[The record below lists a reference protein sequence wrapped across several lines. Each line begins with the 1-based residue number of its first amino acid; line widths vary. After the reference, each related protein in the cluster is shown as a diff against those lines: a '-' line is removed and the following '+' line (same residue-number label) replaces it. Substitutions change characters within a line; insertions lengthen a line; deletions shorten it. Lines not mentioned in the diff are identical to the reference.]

1 MKILSSLFSFAFKIA
16 HFANSSQIFFRIRFL
31 NLCSPRVTHPKSDS
45 DSFAGFYEMCTTK
58 QVLNSQT
65 FFVLAGLAKP
75 KISVRDKTN
84 HDTGYQAVFV
94 NPSYLL
100 QLNGTFH
107 LSALFFATYCS
118 HWHKKNLKG
127 EDIVKF
133 CNLWSIRFNFIC
145 IK

>member
-16 HFANSSQIFFRIRFL
+16 HFANSSQIFFRISFL
-31 NLCSPRVTHPKSDS
+31 NLCSPRVTHPKS

-100 QLNGTFH
+100 QLNGTFD
-107 LSALFFATYCS
+107 LSALFFG
-118 HWHKKNLKG
+118 KKLTNQLQPTL
-127 EDIVKF
+127 VTV
-133 CNLWSIRFNFIC
+133 
-145 IK
+145 IKKI

>member
-1 MKILSSLFSFAFKIA
+1 
-16 HFANSSQIFFRIRFL
+16 
-31 NLCSPRVTHPKSDS
+31 
-45 DSFAGFYEMCTTK
+45 MCTTK

-100 QLNGTFH
+100 QLNGTFD
-107 LSALFFATYCS
+107 LSALFFG
-118 HWHKKNLKG
+118 KKLTNQLQPTL
-127 EDIVKF
+127 VTV
-133 CNLWSIRFNFIC
+133 
-145 IK
+145 IKKI

>member
-1 MKILSSLFSFAFKIA
+1 MFFDNYLKPACLQWKFFRHSFLLLSKIA
-16 HFANSSQIFFRIRFL
+16 HFANSSQIFFRISFL

-100 QLNGTFH
+100 QLNGTFD
-107 LSALFFATYCS
+107 LSALFFG
-118 HWHKKNLKG
+118 KKLTNQLQPTL
-127 EDIVKF
+127 VTV
-133 CNLWSIRFNFIC
+133 
-145 IK
+145 IKKI

>member
-16 HFANSSQIFFRIRFL
+16 HFANSSQIFFRISFL

-100 QLNGTFH
+100 QLNGTFD
-107 LSALFFATYCS
+107 LSALFFG
-118 HWHKKNLKG
+118 KKLTNQLQPTLVTVT
-127 EDIVKF
+127 VKVKT
-133 CNLWSIRFNFIC
+133 L
-145 IK
+145 

>member
-16 HFANSSQIFFRIRFL
+16 HFANSSQIFFRISFL

-58 QVLNSQT
+58 QVLNSQA

-75 KISVRDKTN
+75 KISVRDKTSR
-84 HDTGYQAVFV
+84 HWLSAVFV

-100 QLNGTFH
+100 QLNGAFD
-107 LSALFFATYCS
+107 LSALFFG
-118 HWHKKNLKG
+118 KKLTNQLQPTS
-127 EDIVKF
+127 VTV
-133 CNLWSIRFNFIC
+133 
-145 IK
+145 IKKI